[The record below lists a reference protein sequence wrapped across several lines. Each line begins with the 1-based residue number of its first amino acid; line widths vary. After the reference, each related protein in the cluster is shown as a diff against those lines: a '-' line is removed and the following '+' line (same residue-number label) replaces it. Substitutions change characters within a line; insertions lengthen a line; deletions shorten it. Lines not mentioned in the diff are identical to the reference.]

1 LNLGGVGF
9 DLEGARRPRNGIGE
23 LLAMEIDH
31 FLRPADVM
39 IDVRAA
45 DKARLLGDLARRAAA
60 RLGLDPDAVS
70 AALLQ
75 REELGSTGTGGGI
88 ALPHARL
95 AEVKKPFALLARL
108 AKAID
113 FDAIDGGPVDVVCL
127 LLLPANAQ
135 GEQLNALACAAR
147 ALRDPAAVS
156 GVRRAADA
164 VALYDALAK
173 ASAAASKHTTP
184 AEPRAK

>member
-1 LNLGGVGF
+1 LNLGVVGF
-9 DLEGARRPRNGIGE
+9 DLEGTRRPRNGIGE
-23 LLAMEIDH
+23 LLAMEIDG

-39 IDVRAA
+39 IDVRVA
-45 DKARLLGDLARRAAA
+45 DNARLLGDLARRAAA
-60 RLGLDPDAVS
+60 KLSLDPDAVS

-95 AEVKKPFALLARL
+95 AAVKRPFALLARL

-113 FDAIDGGPVDVVCL
+113 FDAIDGRPVDVVCL
-127 LLLPANAQ
+127 LLLPANAP

-147 ALRDPAAVS
+147 TLRDPGAVRN
-156 GVRRAADA
+156 VRRAADA
-164 VALYDALAK
+164 AALYDALAK
-173 ASAAASKHTTP
+173 ASAAASKHTAR

>member
-1 LNLGGVGF
+1 LNLGALGF
-9 DLEGARRPRNGIGE
+9 DLQGTRRPRNGIGE
-23 LLAMEIDH
+23 PLAMEIDH

-39 IDVRAA
+39 VDVRAA

-60 RLGLDPDAVS
+60 KLGLDSDSVS

-95 AEVKKPFALLARL
+95 AGVQKPFALLARL
-108 AKAID
+108 AKAIE
-113 FDAIDGGPVDVVCL
+113 FDAIDGRPVDVVCL
-127 LLLPANAQ
+127 LLLPASPQ
-135 GEQLNALACAAR
+135 GEQINALACAAR
-147 ALRDPAAVS
+147 ALRDPAAAN
-156 GVRRAADA
+156 GVRRAANA
-164 VALYDALAK
+164 AALYDALAK
-173 ASAAASKHTTP
+173 AFAAASRHTAP

>member
-1 LNLGGVGF
+1 
-9 DLEGARRPRNGIGE
+9 
-23 LLAMEIDH
+23 MEIDH

-39 IDVRAA
+39 IDLRAA
-45 DKARLLGDLARRAAA
+45 DKARLLGDLGRRAAA
-60 RLGLDPDAVS
+60 RLALDPDAVS

-75 REELGSTGTGGGI
+75 REELGSTGTGAGI

-95 AEVKKPFALLARL
+95 AGVQKPFALLARL

-113 FDAIDGGPVDVVCL
+113 FDAIDGRPVDVVCL
-127 LLLPANAQ
+127 LLLPANSQ

-164 VALYDALAK
+164 GALYDALAK
-173 ASAAASKHTTP
+173 ASAAASKHTAP